1 MVCLLEFRS
10 TIEGTLLDYKT
21 ILKKFQFENRTLY
34 FIFNM
39 LFFLGLHTSFG
50 IERSDSTII
59 YGLHL
64 FW

>member
-21 ILKKFQFENRTLY
+21 ILKKFQFENRRLY

-39 LFFLGLHTSFG
+39 LFFFG
-50 IERSDSTII
+50 TA
-59 YGLHL
+59 HV
-64 FW
+64 FWD

>member
-21 ILKKFQFENRTLY
+21 ILKKFQFENRTLH

-39 LFFLGLHTSFG
+39 LFFFG
-50 IERSDSTII
+50 TA
-59 YGLHL
+59 HV
-64 FW
+64 FWDRKM

>member
-39 LFFLGLHTSFG
+39 LFFFWDCTRLLGSKDVTAQ
-50 IERSDSTII
+50 
-59 YGLHL
+59 
-64 FW
+64 